1 MKNDRI
7 TTSSESTELI
17 KKFNEDLVQK
27 KINIPKIIQIFISEI
42 GFIIVILLVLLI
54 VYLIPEYHPAK
65 IITSKNVTN
74 FIFEQDPIIMIHTTD
89 IHISTTRM
97 ERTDGSSIFILSL
110 CEYNPDIV
118 LMTGDYVDNSK
129 QGEKMGIQNLEDWK
143 MYNSTVRN
151 VFKKKGFKVIDISG
165 NHDQWAV
172 DAFDSKENDFLDYS
186 FIYNRTNI
194 KDEDEFFCRKYKLNI
209 SNTELTFL
217 LIHDYRYPVYR
228 PPYGLDTHTTV
239 KQYDL
244 LEKKINS
251 VEEKE
256 IFALSHYPVDRAL
269 LRKSSNGL
277 SFEEIISNE
286 KVYAIFTGHE
296 HPPYVR
302 IIHHGEKG
310 GLEYC
315 TPAAFDAK
323 RAGLI
328 TLDNGNLVYHEVHIP
343 YYGNKPLFFMT
354 YPIPNEQL
362 TSHHLFNLNN
372 FDIRVI
378 SYYPDNII
386 KLKIEGDING
396 ELTYNHTLNNGAFLY
411 KYNVNNLKEGNY
423 KIHIYDENGIGCDIN
438 TEFKIG
444 EKYTGQKEKYIGLI
458 NYWLAIR
465 FMIIPFFISL
475 LIIVF
480 PFFPNLNLEIVK
492 NIEGIIEDQEENNSF
507 NKILLSLYLI
517 ILSPFF
523 LRNRL
528 QSSNVSKIIRY
539 SLCIFFIY
547 PLVLPLHFM
556 ESINGKVGYTFFVFV
571 YIDGKVN
578 YDHWAIQMTFV
589 YYLATL
595 FPFILFASGK
605 KFYNKNN
612 IIIIIINCLL
622 SLALMVYS
630 IYFNFRK
637 VSESIS
643 FAFLFFSTAYIDVL
657 VILFIIFI
665 ISFCREYNKNKETP
679 FI

>member
-1 MKNDRI
+1 
-7 TTSSESTELI
+7 
-17 KKFNEDLVQK
+17 
-27 KINIPKIIQIFISEI
+27 
-42 GFIIVILLVLLI
+42 
-54 VYLIPEYHPAK
+54 
-65 IITSKNVTN
+65 
-74 FIFEQDPIIMIHTTD
+74 MIHTTD

-172 DAFDSKENDFLDYS
+172 DAFDSKENNFLDYS

-378 SYYPDNII
+378 SYYPDNTI

-423 KIHIYDENGIGCDIN
+423 IIHIYDENGIGCDIN
-438 TEFKIG
+438 TEFTIG

-480 PFFPNLNLEIVK
+480 PFIPNLNLEIVK

-643 FAFLFFSTAYIDVL
+643 FVFLFFSTAYIYVV
-657 VILFIIFI
+657 VILLIIFI
-665 ISFCREYNKNKETP
+665 ISFCREYNKNKETT
-679 FI
+679 FIEAFEKNL